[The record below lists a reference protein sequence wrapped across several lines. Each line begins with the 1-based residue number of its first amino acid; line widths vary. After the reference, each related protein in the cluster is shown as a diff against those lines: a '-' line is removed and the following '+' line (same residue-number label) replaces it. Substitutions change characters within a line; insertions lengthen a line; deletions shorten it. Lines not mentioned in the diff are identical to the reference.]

1 MGSNWSA
8 SPRLNRVGS
17 VQMKRDAS
25 PSCGDRAQ
33 ENTVRIDRFDSHPRA
48 PFLPL
53 SRMRVNVDAEIRIT
67 KQFEDV
73 KWDAFLADWT
83 LPDLKAL
90 IDRLALESENTDPFY
105 LGTTPSIAWRWCHCE
120 GHNKDFRAHMYR
132 YRYIYPLAFDR
143 GMVVA
148 EEMLLEWVRETP
160 ALFSRSCSSWPYRSG
175 PLAVDAP
182 AFLYICLGN
191 SLVLPP

>member
-1 MGSNWSA
+1 MGSSLSA

-53 SRMRVNVDAEIRIT
+53 SRMRFNVDAEIRIT

-73 KWDAFLADWT
+73 KWDAF
-83 LPDLKAL
+83 
-90 IDRLALESENTDPFY
+90 
-105 LGTTPSIAWRWCHCE
+105 
-120 GHNKDFRAHMYR
+120 
-132 YRYIYPLAFDR
+132 
-143 GMVVA
+143 
-148 EEMLLEWVRETP
+148 
-160 ALFSRSCSSWPYRSG
+160 WPTG
-175 PLAVDAP
+175 PCQ
-182 AFLYICLGN
+182 I
-191 SLVLPP
+191 

>member
-1 MGSNWSA
+1 M
-8 SPRLNRVGS
+8 
-17 VQMKRDAS
+17 
-25 PSCGDRAQ
+25 
-33 ENTVRIDRFDSHPRA
+33 RIDRFDSHPRA

-105 LGTTPSIAWRWCHCE
+105 LRNG
-120 GHNKDFRAHMYR
+120 
-132 YRYIYPLAFDR
+132 
-143 GMVVA
+143 
-148 EEMLLEWVRETP
+148 
-160 ALFSRSCSSWPYRSG
+160 
-175 PLAVDAP
+175 AVTEAG
-182 AFLYICLGN
+182 LYFFCG
-191 SLVLPP
+191 S